1 MTGVDP
7 VHIIRPFYFGL
18 IAQSVE
24 QGIENPCVPGSIP
37 GQATIFYKLFK
48 LSLDDL
54 FAGVVELVD
63 TPDLG
68 SGAFG
73 VRVRV
78 SPSAPYSKTSI
89 DSSIGVFLCLKFSQ
103 NSNYSNSASSLT

>member
-1 MTGVDP
+1 MKINLKIDLTASKP
-7 VHIIRPFYFGL
+7 VYIIPESNLGR

-24 QGIENPCVPGSIP
+24 QRIENPCVPGSIP
-37 GQATIFYKLFK
+37 GATTTY
-48 LSLDDL
+48 
-54 FAGVVELVD
+54 AGVVELVD

-78 SPSAPYSKTSI
+78 SPSAPN
-89 DSSIGVFLCLKFSQ
+89 FSEKRP
-103 NSNYSNSASSLT
+103 LL

>member
-1 MTGVDP
+1 MTAITALP
-7 VHIIRPFYFGL
+7 IIRPFYFGL

-37 GQATIFYKLFK
+37 GQATIQLINCNVNHHN
-48 LSLDDL
+48 L

-78 SPSAPYSKTSI
+78 SPSAPI
-89 DSSIGVFLCLKFSQ
+89 R
-103 NSNYSNSASSLT
+103 